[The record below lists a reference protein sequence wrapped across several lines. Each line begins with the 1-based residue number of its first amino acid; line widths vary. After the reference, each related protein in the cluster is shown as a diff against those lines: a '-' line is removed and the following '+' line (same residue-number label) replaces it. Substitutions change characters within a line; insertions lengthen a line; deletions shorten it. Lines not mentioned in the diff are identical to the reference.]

1 MKERIAETIGLE
13 ELKRLS
19 ARGVK
24 MRVVGDRTVDLDS
37 QDLLESCWSLCETGN
52 YMSDIQ
58 FDQAGLVE
66 QIDFTRIGPSP
77 KKRAV
82 RY

>member
-1 MKERIAETIGLE
+1 MKERIGLK
-13 ELKRLS
+13 ELKQLA

-24 MRVVGDRTVDLDS
+24 MRAIGEKTVDLDS
-37 QDLLESCWSLCETGN
+37 LDLLESCWSLCESGN

-58 FDQAGLVE
+58 FDQAGLID
-66 QIDFTRIGPSP
+66 QIDFNRVGPPP

-82 RY
+82 RF